1 MLSATMPPPSIL
13 RASPRPR
20 ANIGWKRM
28 VNLAKIRKKAK
39 SGAPPTPAAHAGEV
53 AGAPQ
58 SPDQKLQSFLATA
71 GHKRAG
77 IVQEA
82 IAPRQDAVE
91 LGDIAEIV
99 SAQSATRIP
108 NVEAGI
114 VGVISVRGSI
124 VTLVDVRSRLKQP
137 ARLPSKDSRVIV
149 VRKAGGLVGFQVDR
163 VLRPAKIERA
173 TIEPQPVV
181 HPDEESECIRGVIR
195 GPNALTIVLDLSK
208 LVG

>member
-1 MLSATMPPPSIL
+1 
-13 RASPRPR
+13 
-20 ANIGWKRM
+20 M

-91 LGDIAEIV
+91 LLTFTLGDERYAIEIGDIAEIV